1 MQNNNQNTYQ
11 NTNQYHNQPNN
22 NDMNNPQRITNAN
35 INDKSLAY
43 QNNQQ
48 NVYYIIITIK

>member
-1 MQNNNQNTYQ
+1 MQNNNQNTNQ